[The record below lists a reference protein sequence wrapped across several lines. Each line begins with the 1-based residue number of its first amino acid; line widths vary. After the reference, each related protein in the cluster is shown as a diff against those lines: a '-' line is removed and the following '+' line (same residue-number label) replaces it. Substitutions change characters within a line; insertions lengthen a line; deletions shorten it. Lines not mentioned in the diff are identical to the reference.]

1 MATKYFFISS
11 FFIVVLECSLSTDVF
26 TSTADME
33 SLALTE
39 RGLAYALHKYLETEQ
54 SRLMALKQFLHRSQA
69 SINQVNKTSASEF
82 VGNPINSYLMLK
94 RFWVDWKNMED
105 LVTKDF
111 SEGKSY
117 THIMVVKLI

>member
-1 MATKYFFISS
+1 MATKLIFAIS
-11 FFIVVLECSLSTDVF
+11 FLIVVLECSCSTDVF

-39 RGLAYALHKYLETEQ
+39 RGLAFALHRYLETEQ
-54 SRLMALKQFLHRSQA
+54 SRLTALKQFLHRSQA
-69 SINQVNKTSASEF
+69 SIEQVNKTSAGEF

-111 SEGKSY
+111 SEGERDLLN
-117 THIMVVKLI
+117 TTILPL

>member
-1 MATKYFFISS
+1 MATQLIIAIS
-11 FFIVVLECSLSTDVF
+11 FLVVVLKCSCSTDVF

-39 RGLAYALHKYLETEQ
+39 RGLAYALRNYLETEQ
-54 SRLMALKQFLHRSQA
+54 NRLAALKQFLHRSQA
-69 SINQVNKTSASEF
+69 SIEQVNKTSAGEF

-111 SEGKSY
+111 SEGK
-117 THIMVVKLI
+117 THLDFHT